1 MGDVPFLSSM
11 LDRSWHRHHDPR
23 AGDTYVTVGN
33 EPRVENNAISTS
45 HQRRSIGAP
54 PTSRTTVA
62 EVQSGRGVLVVD
74 DDGGVRTAVTW
85 ALEADG
91 FEVRSVDNGLAAMEV
106 IDSDPP
112 SLVVL
117 DLSLPGLGGLD
128 ILKRLRSSERDDQRR
143 HLPIIILSGRDS
155 ETDRIVGLDL
165 GADDYLVKPFSPG
178 ELAARARS
186 VLRRCAEFS
195 SGDRKPFEP
204 SGSGVELDRV
214 SRNVWVDGD
223 PVELAA
229 KEFDLLA
236 YFVDHPRRACTRS
249 ELLDAVW
256 SSDPGWQNEATVTE
270 HVYRLRHK
278 IEADPGRPRWLRT
291 VRAVG
296 YRWEA

>member
-1 MGDVPFLSSM
+1 MQ
-11 LDRSWHRHHDPR
+11 
-23 AGDTYVTVGN
+23 T
-33 EPRVENNAISTS
+33 
-45 HQRRSIGAP
+45 
-54 PTSRTTVA
+54 
-62 EVQSGRGVLVVD
+62 GRQVLVVD
-74 DDGGVRTAVTW
+74 DDEGVRTAVTW

-91 FEVRSVDNGLAAMEV
+91 FEVVAVDDGLTAMEV
-106 IDSDPP
+106 LESSPP

-128 ILKRLRSSERDDQRR
+128 ILRRLRTREGSEGRYR
-143 HLPIIILSGRDS
+143 LPIIVLSGRDS

-186 VLRRCAEFS
+186 VLRRS
-195 SGDRKPFEP
+195 SPLVPAGGQPFRP
-204 SGSGVELDRV
+204 AGVGVEIDRE
-214 SRNVWVDGD
+214 SRNVWVDGS

-249 ELLDAVW
+249 ELLAAVW
-256 SSDPGWQNEATVTE
+256 SSHSGWQTEATVTE

-278 IEADPGRPRWLRT
+278 IEQDPRRPRRLRT

-296 YRWEA
+296 YRWEG